1 MASLLY
7 KVGRFCYRKWW
18 LVLVLWIVAFLAIG
32 AAGSAVSK
40 PFKDDFNLPG
50 SRAVE
55 AQDVLQEKFPETAKT
70 QAPTATV
77 VLQSTNGQRLDQ
89 GGNAAAVTAV
99 VTKLREV
106 PELTDADRAAVV
118 NPTVGAAAAENL
130 SSDGRTA
137 QIRFSFSDVKEVSE
151 ESKEAVE
158 EAKKAGTDAGLK
170 VESAGSA
177 NETEAEP
184 PAELIGIVVALIVM
198 IITFAALLAALMP
211 LGAALIGIGLST
223 SIIAI
228 GTSFL
233 TLGTST
239 TGLSMM
245 IGLAVGIDYSLFVI
259 SRYRQE
265 LVTTS
270 DRAHAAGLAVGTAGS
285 AVVFAGAT
293 VIIALCGLSITGM
306 SFLSQMG
313 LGAAVTVALAVL
325 VALTVLPALLGLF
338 KSAVFTPKLPLL
350 WTPEQTERRP
360 MGQRIGEL
368 LTSKP
373 LPFLVGAVAIL
384 AVAAIPIGK
393 LELGLDFEAPSDK
406 AAVQMQTEAFG
417 AGKSSPLVAV
427 IDTQGRGDLTAA
439 TTRFAD
445 EARTLPGI
453 AHDGVIGP
461 VPNAKGDAAQFII
474 VPESGPSTKQTA
486 TLLDELRERAETVG
500 GATSTFVGIGGAA
513 AINADFSET
522 LTSKL
527 PLYLVVVVGL
537 AILLLMIVFRSV
549 IIPIIASLGFLLSIA
564 ATFGVTVGF
573 FQDGWLGW
581 IAPEERGPIL
591 VFMPIFLI
599 GIVFGLAMDY
609 QVFLVSRMR
618 EEHHHGAP
626 ALEAIRIGYRSGAR
640 VVTAAAVIMISVF
653 AGFTLSSMTFLKLM
667 GFAMAAA
674 IVFDAFLVRMIIMP
688 TAMAVLGERAWWIPR
703 WLDKVLPRI
712 DVEGD
717 GLRAMSVPTAAPG
730 ALQDTAAPQDVPVS
744 VEATTAPITAAPAV
758 PVAGPA
764 PAPLRP
770 GRAAPHAG
778 VPHAGAAGGPV
789 LLTPAAGTGAPQ
801 TSPRST
807 AEIAEL
813 RASNR
818 ALAAELSELRSD
830 YRSLS
835 AHARLQAD
843 SVTDPVR
850 FEIGS
855 TDGGARS
862 GTLHTAHRTIATPA
876 FVASAPLAAIPGVDP
891 ASALALGADAV
902 TVDGTRLKVHP
913 GAETIEE
920 AGGLAAFAGWDLPL
934 FVDVSA
940 PSSDPESAVT
950 AAHRLGGDVVF
961 APASGTGARR
971 ALAEHNWLTALRR
984 GEMSLWASVPLRLS
998 QDRAAVRELLARH
1011 EEDVRSGGL
1020 GFGGVRFLGGVA
1032 DPQART
1038 ALATLVEAL
1047 GAQRPRYVAGVR
1059 GPEDLL
1065 HAVDAGIDLIESA
1078 APQELAARGIALT
1091 PDGPLS
1097 LSAPSS
1103 RGDVRPL
1110 DADGAPSGLNRAYL
1124 HHLYRTDVPSAVQAV
1139 TRHNL
1144 RYLAELTA
1152 GARRAIADGR
1162 YPAYRDAVLR
1172 RFGAGDGAAT
1182 TSRGVVDPRDE
1193 DVVGTPS

>member
-7 KVGRFCYRKWW
+7 KLGRFCYRKWW

-32 AAGSAVSK
+32 AAGSSLSK

-55 AQDVLQEKFPETAKT
+55 AQNVLQEKFPETATT

-89 GGNAAAVTAV
+89 GRNAEAVNAV
-99 VTKLREV
+99 VAGLRDV
-106 PELTDADRAAVV
+106 PQLTAAEKAAIA
-118 NPTVGAAAAENL
+118 NPVVGAAAAENL
-130 SSDGRTA
+130 SGDGRTA
-137 QIRFSFSDVKEVSE
+137 QIQLSFGDVKEVSE
-151 ESKEAVE
+151 ESIEAVAA
-158 EAKKAGTDAGLK
+158 AKKAGTDAGLR

-177 NETEAEP
+177 NAAEAEP
-184 PAELIGIVVALIVM
+184 PAEMIGIVVAVIVM

-265 LVTTS
+265 LLTTT
-270 DRAHAAGLAVGTAGS
+270 DRSHAAGLAVGTAGS

-338 KSAVFTPKLPLL
+338 KSTVFTPRLPLL

-360 MGQRIGEL
+360 LGQRIGEL
-368 LTSKP
+368 LTRKP

-384 AVAAIPIGK
+384 AVAAVPVGK
-393 LELGLDFEAPSDK
+393 IELGLDFAAPSDK
-406 AAVQMQTEAFG
+406 AAVQMQSEAFG

-427 IDTQGRGDLTAA
+427 VDTRGKGDLKAA
-439 TTRFAD
+439 AQRFAD

-453 AHDGVIGP
+453 ARDGVIGP
-461 VPNAKGDAAQFII
+461 VPNAAGDAAQFII

-486 TLLDELRERAETVG
+486 TLLDELRDRAETVG
-500 GATSTFVGIGGAA
+500 DATSTYIGIGGAA

-527 PLYLVVVVGL
+527 PLYLIVVVGL

-549 IIPIIASLGFLLSIA
+549 IIPVIASLGFLLSIA

-618 EEHHHGAP
+618 EEHHHGEP

-640 VVTAAAVIMISVF
+640 VVTAAAIIMISVF

-667 GFAMAAA
+667 GFSMAAA

-703 WLDKVLPRI
+703 WLDKALPRI

-717 GLRAMSVPTAAPG
+717 GLRATATVAD
-730 ALQDTAAPQDVPVS
+730 ADTSPV
-744 VEATTAPITAAPAV
+744 EQ
-758 PVAGPA
+758 A
-764 PAPLRP
+764 PAPLP
-770 GRAAPHAG
+770 QPIAAPIRI
-778 VPHAGAAGGPV
+778 
-789 LLTPAAGTGAPQ
+789 PAAPAAAVPVPPQ
-801 TSPRST
+801 TPRSA
-807 AEIAEL
+807 AELAEL

-818 ALAAELSELRSD
+818 ALVAELSELRSD

-835 AHARLQAD
+835 AHARLQAE

-850 FEIGS
+850 FEA
-855 TDGGARS
+855 GARA
-862 GTLHTAHRTIATPA
+862 GAARAGALHTGHGTISTPA
-876 FVASAPLAAIPGVDP
+876 LVASAPPAAIPGVDP
-891 ASALALGADAV
+891 ASARRLGAGGV
-902 TVDGTRLKVHP
+902 TVDGARLKLHP

-920 AGGLAAFAGWDLPL
+920 AGGLAAFAGWDLPI

-940 PSSDPESAVT
+940 PSSDPAAAVT
-950 AAHRLGGDVVF
+950 AAYRLGGDVVF
-961 APASGTGARR
+961 APAGTTGARR

-984 GEMSLWASVPLRLS
+984 GEMSLWATVSARLAEERS
-998 QDRAAVRELLARH
+998 GLRELLARH
-1011 EEDVRSGGL
+1011 EDDVRAGGL
-1020 GFGGVRFLGGVA
+1020 GFGGVRIVGAVA
-1032 DPQART
+1032 DPRARD
-1038 ALATLVEAL
+1038 ALALLTASFDET
-1047 GAQRPRYVAGVR
+1047 RPRYLSAVR
-1059 GPEDLL
+1059 GPEELL
-1065 HAVDAGIDLIESA
+1065 HAIDAGIDLVESS
-1078 APQELAARGIALT
+1078 APQDLAARGIVLT
-1091 PDGPLS
+1091 AGGPLTV
-1097 LSAPSS
+1097 SS
-1103 RGDVRPL
+1103 PAFRDDPRPL
-1110 DADGAPSGLNRAYL
+1110 DVDDTGRAGAPSPIRAYL
-1124 HHLYRTDVPSAVQAV
+1124 HHLYRTDAPSAVQAA

-1144 RYLAELTA
+1144 RFLADLAA
-1152 GARRAIADGR
+1152 GARHAIEGGT
-1162 YPAYRDAVLR
+1162 YPAYRDAFLE
-1172 RFGAGDGAAT
+1172 RFTAAGGGAARPADEAAGT
-1182 TSRGVVDPRDE
+1182 TVR
-1193 DVVGTPS
+1193 

>member
-32 AAGSAVSK
+32 AAGSSLSK

-55 AQDVLQEKFPETAKT
+55 AQNVLQEKFPETAKT

-89 GGNAAAVTAV
+89 GGNATAVNAVVDKLRQVPQLTAAEKAAV
-99 VTKLREV
+99 
-106 PELTDADRAAVV
+106 P

-137 QIRFSFSDVKEVSE
+137 QIHFSFGDVKEVSE
-151 ESKEAVE
+151 ESIEAVAA
-158 EAKKAGTDAGLK
+158 AKKAGTDAGLK

-184 PAELIGIVVALIVM
+184 PAEMIGIAVAVIVM

-270 DRAHAAGLAVGTAGS
+270 DRSHAAGLAVGTAGS

-313 LGAAVTVALAVL
+313 LGAAITVALAVL
-325 VALTVLPALLGLF
+325 VALTVLPALLGMF
-338 KSAVFTPKLPLL
+338 KSTVFTPRLPLL

-368 LTSKP
+368 LTRKP

-384 AVAAIPIGK
+384 ALAAIPIGK
-393 LELGLDFEAPSDK
+393 LELGLDFAAPSDK
-406 AAVQMQTEAFG
+406 AAVQMQSEAFG

-427 IDTQGRGDLTAA
+427 VDTQGKGDLAAA
-439 TTRFAD
+439 TKRFA
-445 EARTLPGI
+445 EQARTLPGI

-461 VPNAKGDAAQFII
+461 VPNATGDAAQFII

-486 TLLDELRERAETVG
+486 TLLDELRDRAETVG
-500 GATSTFVGIGGAA
+500 GATSTYIGIGGAA

-527 PLYLVVVVGL
+527 PLYLIVVVGL

-549 IIPIIASLGFLLSIA
+549 IIPVIASLGFLLSIA

-640 VVTAAAVIMISVF
+640 VVTAAAIIMISVF

-667 GFAMAAA
+667 GFSMAAA

-717 GLRAMSVPTAAPG
+717 ALRVMTPGVDADTAPVQQNPAITSTAAPVRIP
-730 ALQDTAAPQDVPVS
+730 ALH
-744 VEATTAPITAAPAV
+744 PI
-758 PVAGPA
+758 AGP
-764 PAPLRP
+764 
-770 GRAAPHAG
+770 
-778 VPHAGAAGGPV
+778 PV
-789 LLTPAAGTGAPQ
+789 TPALIPARISAGMGAGAPQ
-801 TSPRST
+801 APRST
-807 AEIAEL
+807 AELAEL

-818 ALAAELSELRSD
+818 ALVAELSELRSD

-835 AHARLQAD
+835 AHARLQAE

-850 FEIGS
+850 FEATTGS
-855 TDGGARS
+855 DAARS

-876 FVASAPLAAIPGVDP
+876 FVASAPLGAIPGVDP
-891 ASALALGADAV
+891 ASAERLGAGAI
-902 TVDGTRLKVHP
+902 TVDGARLALHP

-920 AGGLAAFAGWDLPL
+920 AGGLAAFAGSDLPL

-940 PSSDPESAVT
+940 PSSDPAAAVT
-950 AAHRLGGDVVF
+950 AAYRLGGDVVF
-961 APASGTGARR
+961 APAAASGARR

-984 GEMSLWASVPLRLS
+984 GEMSLWAGVPLRLAH
-998 QDRAAVRELLARH
+998 DRAALRDLLARH

-1020 GFGGVRFLGGVA
+1020 GFGGVRIVGSA
-1032 DPQART
+1032 TDPQAGDALVLLT
-1038 ALATLVEAL
+1038 AAL
-1047 GAQRPRYVAGVR
+1047 DAALPRYLTAVR

-1065 HAVDAGIDLIESA
+1065 HAIGAGVDLIESA
-1078 APQELAARGIALT
+1078 APQDLASRGIALT
-1091 PDGPLS
+1091 AEGPIAVS
-1097 LSAPSS
+1097 TPAY
-1103 RGDVRPL
+1103 RADVRPL
-1110 DADGAPSGLNRAYL
+1110 DATPEQDGVAPSPIRAYV
-1124 HHLYRTDVPSAVQAV
+1124 HHLYRTDAPSAVQAV

-1144 RYLAELTA
+1144 RFLTALTA
-1152 GARRAIADGR
+1152 GARRAIDEGR
-1162 YPAYRDAVLR
+1162 FPAYRDAFLR
-1172 RFGAGDGAAT
+1172 RYSGGEVTGGGRTD
-1182 TSRGVVDPRDE
+1182 DHDD
-1193 DVVGTPS
+1193 DVVATAH

>member
-1 MASLLY
+1 MATLLY

-55 AQDVLQEKFPETAKT
+55 AQNVLQEKFPETATT

-77 VLQSTNGQRLDQ
+77 VLQSANGQRLDQ
-89 GGNAAAVTAV
+89 GGNAAAVNAV

-106 PELTDADRAAVV
+106 PQLTAAEKAAIP

-137 QIRFSFSDVKEVSE
+137 QIHFSFSDVKEVSD
-151 ESKEAVE
+151 ESIEAVAA
-158 EAKKAGTDAGLK
+158 AKKAGTDAGLR

-184 PAELIGIVVALIVM
+184 PAEMIGIVVAVIVM

-265 LVTTS
+265 LMTTS
-270 DRAHAAGLAVGTAGS
+270 DRSHAAGLAVGTAGS

-293 VIIALCGLSITGM
+293 VIIALCGLSLTGM

-313 LGAAVTVALAVL
+313 LGAAITVALAVL

-338 KSAVFTPKLPLL
+338 KSTVFKPRLPLL
-350 WTPEQTERRP
+350 WTPDQTERRP
-360 MGQRIGEL
+360 MGQRIGDL

-393 LELGLDFEAPSDK
+393 IELGLDFAAPSDK
-406 AAVQMQTEAFG
+406 AAVQMQSEAFG

-427 IDTQGRGDLTAA
+427 IDTQGSGDLKAA

-461 VPNAKGDAAQFII
+461 VPNAAGDAAQFII

-486 TLLDELRERAETVG
+486 TLLDELRDRAETVG
-500 GATSTFVGIGGAA
+500 GATSTYIGIGGAA
-513 AINADFSET
+513 AINADFSEA

-527 PLYLVVVVGL
+527 PLYLIVVVGL

-549 IIPIIASLGFLLSIA
+549 IIPVIASLGFLLSIA

-667 GFAMAAA
+667 GFSMAAA

-717 GLRAMSVPTAAPG
+717 GLRAMSADADTAPLQEVPMPVASGAVAAGQAPVQALDAPVAAP
-730 ALQDTAAPQDVPVS
+730 TVAP
-744 VEATTAPITAAPAV
+744 
-758 PVAGPA
+758 G
-764 PAPLRP
+764 PLRASAPRTP
-770 GRAAPHAG
+770 GA
-778 VPHAGAAGGPV
+778 PV
-789 LLTPAAGTGAPQ
+789 LLTPAGHAPARRNAPQ
-801 TSPRST
+801 GT
-807 AEIAEL
+807 EIAEL

-818 ALAAELSELRSD
+818 ALAEELSELRSD

-850 FEIGS
+850 FEIGAGS
-855 TDGGARS
+855 GAARA
-862 GTLHTAHRTIATPA
+862 GTLRTARHTIATPA
-876 FVASAPLAAIPGVDP
+876 FVASAPLSAIPGVDP
-891 ASALALGADAV
+891 ASAGALGADAV
-902 TVDGTRLKVHP
+902 TVDGARLAVHP

-920 AGGLAAFAGWDLPL
+920 AGGLAAFAGWTLPL

-940 PSSDPESAVT
+940 PSSDPAAAVT
-950 AAHRLGGDVVF
+950 AAYRLGGDIVF
-961 APASGTGARR
+961 APSTTSGARR

-984 GEMSLWASVPLRLS
+984 GEVSLWAGVPLRLAH
-998 QDRAAVRELLARH
+998 DRTALRELLARH
-1011 EEDVRSGGL
+1011 EDDVRSGGL
-1020 GFGGVRFLGGVA
+1020 GFGGVRILGGA
-1032 DPQART
+1032 TDPQNRE
-1038 ALATLVEAL
+1038 ALALLVSAL
-1047 GAQRPRYVAGVR
+1047 DETRPRYAAGVR

-1065 HAVDAGIDLIESA
+1065 YAVEAGIDLIESA
-1078 APQELAARGIALT
+1078 APQESAARGIALT
-1091 PDGPLS
+1091 ADGPLA
-1097 LSAPSS
+1097 LSTQAF
-1103 RGDVRPL
+1103 RDDVRPL
-1110 DADGAPSGLNRAYL
+1110 DADDPASPNRAYL
-1124 HHLYRTDVPSAVQAV
+1124 HHLYRTDAPSAVQAV

-1144 RYLAELTA
+1144 RFLAALTA
-1152 GARRAIADGR
+1152 GARQAVVEGR
-1162 YPAYRDAVLR
+1162 FPAHRDAVLQR
-1172 RFGAGDGAAT
+1172 LAGGAGIEAARPAPSIT
-1182 TSRGVVDPRDE
+1182 HPRDE
-1193 DVVGTPS
+1193 DPVGSSH

>member
-7 KVGRFCYRKWW
+7 KLGRFSYRKWW

-32 AAGSAVSK
+32 AAGSSLSK

-55 AQDVLQEKFPETAKT
+55 AQNVLQEKFPETAKT

-89 GGNAAAVTAV
+89 GGNAAAVNTV

-106 PELTDADRAAVV
+106 PQLTAAEKAAIP

-137 QIRFSFSDVKEVSE
+137 QIHFSFGDVKDVSD
-151 ESKEAVE
+151 ESIDAVAA
-158 EAKKAGTDAGLK
+158 AKKAGTDAGLK

-184 PAELIGIVVALIVM
+184 PAEMIGIVVAVIVM

-265 LVTTS
+265 LTTTS

-338 KSAVFTPKLPLL
+338 KSAVFKPRLPLL
-350 WTPEQTERRP
+350 WTPDQTERRP

-368 LTSKP
+368 LTRKP

-384 AVAAIPIGK
+384 ALAAIPIGK
-393 LELGLDFEAPSDK
+393 LELGLDFAAPSDK
-406 AAVQMQTEAFG
+406 AAVQMQSEAFG

-427 IDTQGRGDLTAA
+427 VDTQGKGDLKAA
-439 TTRFAD
+439 TQRFAD

-461 VPNAKGDAAQFII
+461 VPNATGDAAQFVI

-486 TLLDELRERAETVG
+486 TLLDELRDRAETVG
-500 GATSTFVGIGGAA
+500 GATSTYIGIGGAA

-549 IIPIIASLGFLLSIA
+549 IIPVIASLGFLLSIA

-667 GFAMAAA
+667 GFSMAAA

-717 GLRAMSVPTAAPG
+717 GLREKKSPDAEA
-730 ALQDTAAPQDVPVS
+730 DTAPVGQVP
-744 VEATTAPITAAPAV
+744 AAV
-758 PVAGPA
+758 PVPAAAPVLHAGTTRRTVPAPSTPVAPMAPAQSGGAPVPVGTGPA
-764 PAPLRP
+764 PRVISR
-770 GRAAPHAG
+770 G
-778 VPHAGAAGGPV
+778 
-789 LLTPAAGTGAPQ
+789 
-801 TSPRST
+801 T
-807 AEIAEL
+807 AELAEL
-813 RASNR
+813 KASNR
-818 ALAAELSELRSD
+818 ALVAELSELRSD

-835 AHARLQAD
+835 AHARLQAE

-850 FEIGS
+850 FEIGV
-855 TDGGARS
+855 TAGTARA
-862 GTLHTAHRTIATPA
+862 GTLHTAHGAVATPA
-876 FVASAPLAAIPGVDP
+876 FVASAPLATIPGVDP
-891 ASALALGADAV
+891 ASAAALGAGAA
-902 TVDGTRLKVHP
+902 TVDGARLKVHP

-920 AGGLAAFAGWDLPL
+920 AGGLASFAGWNVPL

-940 PSSDPESAVT
+940 PSSDPEAAVT
-950 AAHRLGGDVVF
+950 AAYRLGGEIVF
-961 APASGTGARR
+961 APAAASGARR
-971 ALAEHNWLTALRR
+971 ALAEHNWLTAQRR
-984 GEMSLWASVPLRLS
+984 GEMSLWATVPVRLAH
-998 QDRAAVRELLARH
+998 DRAALRELLARH
-1011 EEDVRSGGL
+1011 EDDIRSGGL
-1020 GFGGVRFLGGVA
+1020 GFGGVRIVGATG
-1032 DPQART
+1032 DPQAGDAVALLT
-1038 ALATLVEAL
+1038 AALDEA
-1047 GAQRPRYVAGVR
+1047 RPRYLAAVR
-1059 GPEDLL
+1059 GPEELL
-1065 HAVDAGIDLIESA
+1065 HAIDAGIDLVESA

-1091 PDGPLS
+1091 ADGPIVVSTPRFRDDL
-1097 LSAPSS
+1097 
-1103 RGDVRPL
+1103 RPL
-1110 DADGAPSGLNRAYL
+1110 DAEGGREGATPSAIRAYV
-1124 HHLYRTDVPSAVQAV
+1124 HHLYRTDAPSAVQSV

-1144 RYLAELTA
+1144 RFLAELTA
-1152 GARRAIADGR
+1152 GARRAIGEGR
-1162 YPAYRDAVLR
+1162 YPAYRDAFLH
-1172 RFGAGDGAAT
+1172 RFTAESG
-1182 TSRGVVDPRDE
+1182 TSELPTGEVTVP
-1193 DVVGTPS
+1193 TA

>member
-7 KVGRFCYRKWW
+7 KLGRFCYRKWW

-32 AAGSAVSK
+32 AAGSSLSK

-55 AQDVLQEKFPETAKT
+55 AQNVLQEKFPETAKT

-77 VLQSTNGQRLDQ
+77 VLQSTDGQRLDQ
-89 GGNAAAVTAV
+89 GGNAAAVNAV
-99 VTKLREV
+99 VSKLREV
-106 PELTDADRAAVV
+106 PQLTAAEKGAIV

-137 QIRFSFSDVKEVSE
+137 QIHFSFGDVKEVSD
-151 ESKEAVE
+151 ESIEAVTA
-158 EAKKAGTDAGLK
+158 AKKAGTDAGLR

-184 PAELIGIVVALIVM
+184 PAEMIGIVVAVIVM

-265 LVTTS
+265 LMTTT

-313 LGAAVTVALAVL
+313 LGAAITVALAVL

-338 KSAVFTPKLPLL
+338 KSTVFKPRLPLL

-360 MGQRIGEL
+360 MGQRIGDL

-393 LELGLDFEAPSDK
+393 IELGLDFAAPSDK
-406 AAVQMQTEAFG
+406 AAVQMQSEAFG

-427 IDTQGRGDLTAA
+427 VDTQGRGDLKAA
-439 TTRFAD
+439 TQRFAD

-461 VPNAKGDAAQFII
+461 VPNATGDAAQFVI

-486 TLLDELRERAETVG
+486 TLLDELRDRAESVG
-500 GATSTFVGIGGAA
+500 GATSTYIGIGGAA

-549 IIPIIASLGFLLSIA
+549 IIPVIAALGFLLSIA

-640 VVTAAAVIMISVF
+640 VVTAAAIIMISVF

-667 GFAMAAA
+667 GFSMAAA

-717 GLRAMSVPTAAPG
+717 GLRAKSEG
-730 ALQDTAAPQDVPVS
+730 AEADTAPVAHVPAPV
-744 VEATTAPITAAPAV
+744 TAGAIAETGTPAQVPAV
-758 PVAGPA
+758 PRAVP
-764 PAPLRP
+764 
-770 GRAAPHAG
+770 AAPHPPARPSAPRTPSTPVRITTAVDARASRG
-778 VPHAGAAGGPV
+778 VPGG
-789 LLTPAAGTGAPQ
+789 TT
-801 TSPRST
+801 
-807 AEIAEL
+807 EIAEL

-818 ALAAELSELRSD
+818 ALAEELSELRSD

-835 AHARLQAD
+835 AHARLQAE

-850 FEIGS
+850 FEVGAAS
-855 TDGGARS
+855 GGART
-862 GTLHTAHRTIATPA
+862 GTLRTAHRTVATPA
-876 FVASAPLAAIPGVDP
+876 FVASAPLSAIPGVDP
-891 ASALALGADAV
+891 ASAAALGAGAV
-902 TVDGTRLKVHP
+902 SVDGARLAVHP
-913 GAETIEE
+913 GTETIEE
-920 AGGLAAFAGWDLPL
+920 AGGLAAFAGWRLPL

-940 PSSDPESAVT
+940 PSSDPAAAVT
-950 AAHRLGGDVVF
+950 AAYRLGGDIVF
-961 APASGTGARR
+961 APTAANGARR

-984 GEMSLWASVPLRLS
+984 GEVSLWASVPIRLAH
-998 QDRAAVRELLARH
+998 DRTALRELLARH

-1020 GFGGVRFLGGVA
+1020 GFGGVRILGDA
-1032 DPQART
+1032 TDPRSGE
-1038 ALATLVEAL
+1038 ALPTIVATLDET
-1047 GAQRPRYVAGVR
+1047 RPRYMAGVR

-1078 APQELAARGIALT
+1078 APQEAAARGIAFT
-1091 PDGPLS
+1091 PDGPLA
-1097 LSAPSS
+1097 LSTQAF
-1103 RGDVRPL
+1103 RDDVRPL
-1110 DADGAPSGLNRAYL
+1110 DGDGAATSPNRAFV
-1124 HHLYRTDVPSAVQAV
+1124 HHLYRTDTPSAVQAV

-1144 RYLAELTA
+1144 RFLAAVTA
-1152 GARRAIADGR
+1152 GARQAIADGR
-1162 YPAYRDAVLR
+1162 FPAYRDAVLE
-1172 RFGAGDGAAT
+1172 RFAEGAGGDTA
-1182 TSRGVVDPRDE
+1182 RPDRVVAQPRDE
-1193 DVVGTPS
+1193 DAVGSPV

>member
-32 AAGSAVSK
+32 AAGSSLSK

-55 AQDVLQEKFPETAKT
+55 AQNVLQEKFPETAKT

-89 GGNAAAVTAV
+89 GGNATAVAAV

-106 PELTDADRAAVV
+106 PELTAAEKAAIP

-137 QIRFSFSDVKEVSE
+137 QIHFSFGAVKEVSE
-151 ESKEAVE
+151 ESKEAVAA
-158 EAKKAGTDAGLK
+158 AKKTGTDAGLK

-184 PAELIGIVVALIVM
+184 PAEMIGIVVAVIVM

-265 LVTTS
+265 LTTTT
-270 DRAHAAGLAVGTAGS
+270 DRSHAAGLAVGTAGS

-293 VIIALCGLSITGM
+293 VIIALCGLSLTGM

-338 KSAVFTPKLPLL
+338 KSTVFKPKLPLL

-360 MGQRIGEL
+360 MGQRIGDL
-368 LTSKP
+368 LTRKP

-384 AVAAIPIGK
+384 ALAAIPIGK
-393 LELGLDFEAPSDK
+393 IELGLDFAAPSDK
-406 AAVQMQTEAFG
+406 AAVQMQSDAFG

-427 IDTQGRGDLTAA
+427 VDTQGKGDLKAA
-439 TTRFAD
+439 TQRFAD
-445 EARTLPGI
+445 EARKLPGI

-461 VPNAKGDAAQFII
+461 VPNATGDAAQFVI

-486 TLLDELRERAETVG
+486 TLLDELRGRAESVG
-500 GATSTFVGIGGAA
+500 GATSTYIGIGGAA
-513 AINADFSET
+513 AINADFSEA

-549 IIPIIASLGFLLSIA
+549 IIPVIASLGFLLSIA
-564 ATFGVTVGF
+564 ATFGVTVGV

-667 GFAMAAA
+667 GFSMAAA

-703 WLDKVLPRI
+703 WLDRVLPRI

-717 GLRAMSVPTAAPG
+717 GLRARTADGAEDGAVDGAVDSEADPAPVERIPATVPQPSAAPVRIP
-730 ALQDTAAPQDVPVS
+730 T
-744 VEATTAPITAAPAV
+744 
-758 PVAGPA
+758 PA
-764 PAPLRP
+764 PAP
-770 GRAAPHAG
+770 AVA
-778 VPHAGAAGGPV
+778 VAGA
-789 LLTPAAGTGAPQ
+789 Q
-801 TSPRST
+801 RIPRST
-807 AEIAEL
+807 GELAEL

-818 ALAAELSELRSD
+818 ALVEELSELRSD

-835 AHARLQAD
+835 AHARLQAE

-850 FEIGS
+850 FEVASG
-855 TDGGARS
+855 TGAVRT
-862 GTLHTAHRTIATPA
+862 GTLHTAHRAIATPA

-891 ASALALGADAV
+891 ASAARFGAGAV
-902 TVDGTRLKVHP
+902 VVDGARLKLHP

-940 PSSDPESAVT
+940 PSSDPAAAVT
-950 AAHRLGGDVVF
+950 AAYRLGGDIVF
-961 APASGTGARR
+961 APAAASGARR
-971 ALAEHNWLTALRR
+971 ALAEHNWLTAQRR
-984 GEMSLWASVPLRLS
+984 GEMSLWATVPVRLAH
-998 QDRAAVRELLARH
+998 DRPALRELLARH
-1011 EEDVRSGGL
+1011 EDDVRSGGL
-1020 GFGGVRFLGGVA
+1020 GFGGVRIVGGA
-1032 DPQART
+1032 DPQAHD
-1038 ALATLVEAL
+1038 ALVLLVAAL
-1047 GAQRPRYVAGVR
+1047 DADRPRYLTAVR
-1059 GPEDLL
+1059 GPAELL
-1065 HAVDAGIDLIESA
+1065 QAIDAGVDLVESA
-1078 APQELAARGIALT
+1078 APQDLASRGIALT
-1091 PDGPLS
+1091 TDGPIAVSTPPFRDDL
-1097 LSAPSS
+1097 
-1103 RGDVRPL
+1103 RPL
-1110 DADGAPSGLNRAYL
+1110 DADGARDGAAPSPIRAYV
-1124 HHLYRTDVPSAVQAV
+1124 HHLYRTDAPSAVQAV
-1139 TRHNL
+1139 ARHNL
-1144 RYLAELTA
+1144 RFLAELTA
-1152 GARRAIADGR
+1152 GARRAIEEGR
-1162 YPAYRDAVLR
+1162 YPAYRDGFLQ
-1172 RFGAGDGAAT
+1172 RFTAQDGAGDRPVDGAVVT
-1182 TSRGVVDPRDE
+1182 TAP
-1193 DVVGTPS
+1193 

>member
-1 MASLLY
+1 MPTLDGMASFLY

-32 AAGSAVSK
+32 AAGSSLSK

-55 AQDVLQEKFPETAKT
+55 AQNVLQEKFPETAKT

-89 GGNAAAVTAV
+89 GGNATAVNAVVDKLRQVPQLTAADKAAVI
-99 VTKLREV
+99 
-106 PELTDADRAAVV
+106 

-137 QIRFSFSDVKEVSE
+137 QIHFSFGDVKEVSE
-151 ESKEAVE
+151 ESIEAVAA
-158 EAKKAGTDAGLK
+158 AKKAGTDAGLK

-184 PAELIGIVVALIVM
+184 PAEMIGIVVAVIVM

-265 LVTTS
+265 LMTTS
-270 DRAHAAGLAVGTAGS
+270 DRSHAAGLAVGTAGS

-325 VALTVLPALLGLF
+325 VALTVLPALLGMF
-338 KSAVFTPKLPLL
+338 KSTVFKPRLPLL

-360 MGQRIGEL
+360 MGQRIGDL
-368 LTSKP
+368 LTRKP

-384 AVAAIPIGK
+384 ALAAIPIGK
-393 LELGLDFEAPSDK
+393 IELGLDFAAPSDK
-406 AAVQMQTEAFG
+406 AAVQMQSDAFG

-427 IDTQGRGDLTAA
+427 VDTQGKGDLKAA
-439 TTRFAD
+439 TQRFAD
-445 EARTLPGI
+445 QARTLPGI

-461 VPNAKGDAAQFII
+461 VPNATGDAAQFII

-486 TLLDELRERAETVG
+486 TLLDELRDRAETVG
-500 GATSTFVGIGGAA
+500 GATSTYIGIGGAA

-527 PLYLVVVVGL
+527 PLYLIVVVGL

-549 IIPIIASLGFLLSIA
+549 IIPVIASLGFLLSIA
-564 ATFGVTVGF
+564 ATFGVTVGV
-573 FQDGWLGW
+573 FQEGWLGW

-640 VVTAAAVIMISVF
+640 VVTAAAIIMISVF

-667 GFAMAAA
+667 GFSMAAA

-703 WLDKVLPRI
+703 WLDKALPRI

-717 GLRAMSVPTAAPG
+717 GLRAMDAGAEADTAPVQQNPAIAAAAPTV
-730 ALQDTAAPQDVPVS
+730 ASTRVPAPHPIAAPPV
-744 VEATTAPITAAPAV
+744 TPTLIPART
-758 PVAGPA
+758 P
-764 PAPLRP
+764 
-770 GRAAPHAG
+770 
-778 VPHAGAAGGPV
+778 AGAGGGAGG
-789 LLTPAAGTGAPQ
+789 GAPQ
-801 TSPRST
+801 APRST
-807 AEIAEL
+807 AELAEL

-835 AHARLQAD
+835 AHARLQAE

-850 FEIGS
+850 FEVTGGS
-855 TDGGARS
+855 DAARS
-862 GTLHTAHRTIATPA
+862 GTLHTAHRAIATPA

-891 ASALALGADAV
+891 ASAARLGASGV
-902 TVDGTRLKVHP
+902 TVDGARLRLHP

-940 PSSDPESAVT
+940 PSSDPAAAVT
-950 AAHRLGGDVVF
+950 AAYRLGGDVVF
-961 APASGTGARR
+961 APAAASGARR

-984 GEMSLWASVPLRLS
+984 GEMSLWATVPLRLAH
-998 QDRAAVRELLARH
+998 DRAALRDLLARH

-1020 GFGGVRFLGGVA
+1020 GFGGVRVVGA
-1032 DPQART
+1032 ATDPQAGDALVLLT
-1038 ALATLVEAL
+1038 AAL
-1047 GAQRPRYVAGVR
+1047 DADLPRYLAAVR
-1059 GPEDLL
+1059 GPEELL
-1065 HAVDAGIDLIESA
+1065 HAIGAGVDLIESP
-1078 APQELAARGIALT
+1078 APQDLATRGIALT
-1091 PDGPLS
+1091 ADGPIAVS
-1097 LSAPSS
+1097 TRPF
-1103 RGDVRPL
+1103 RDDVRPL
-1110 DADGAPSGLNRAYL
+1110 DAAPDRDGAAPSPNRAYV
-1124 HHLYRTDVPSAVQAV
+1124 HHLYRTDAPSAVQAV

-1144 RYLAELTA
+1144 RFLTALTA
-1152 GARRAIADGR
+1152 GARHAIDEGR
-1162 YPAYRDAVLR
+1162 FPAYRDAFLQ
-1172 RFGAGDGAAT
+1172 RFGGGATSSGRVDDHDG
-1182 TSRGVVDPRDE
+1182 
-1193 DVVGTPS
+1193 DVVATAH

>member
-32 AAGSAVSK
+32 AAGSSLSK

-55 AQDVLQEKFPETAKT
+55 AQNVLQEKFPETAKT

-89 GGNAAAVTAV
+89 GGNAAAVNAV
-99 VTKLREV
+99 VDKLRQV
-106 PELTDADRAAVV
+106 PQLTTAEKASVP
-118 NPTVGAAAAENL
+118 NPTMGAAAAENL

-137 QIRFSFSDVKEVSE
+137 QIHFSFGDVKEVSE
-151 ESKEAVE
+151 ESIEAVAA
-158 EAKKAGTDAGLK
+158 AKKAGTDAGLK

-184 PAELIGIVVALIVM
+184 PAEMIGIAVAVIVM

-233 TLGTST
+233 TLSTST

-265 LVTTS
+265 LMTTS
-270 DRAHAAGLAVGTAGS
+270 DRSHAAGLAVGTAGS

-338 KSAVFTPKLPLL
+338 KSKVFTPRLPLL

-368 LTSKP
+368 LTRKP

-384 AVAAIPIGK
+384 ALAAIPIGK
-393 LELGLDFEAPSDK
+393 LELGLDFAAPSDK
-406 AAVQMQTEAFG
+406 AAVQMQSEAFG

-427 IDTQGRGDLTAA
+427 VDTQGKGDLKAA
-439 TTRFAD
+439 TQRFA
-445 EARTLPGI
+445 EQARALPGI

-461 VPNAKGDAAQFII
+461 VPNVTGDAAQFII

-486 TLLDELRERAETVG
+486 ALLDELRDRAETVG
-500 GATSTFVGIGGAA
+500 GATSTYIGIGGAA

-527 PLYLVVVVGL
+527 PLYLIVVVGL

-549 IIPIIASLGFLLSIA
+549 IIPVIASLGFLLSIA

-618 EEHHHGAP
+618 EEHYHGAP

-640 VVTAAAVIMISVF
+640 VVTAAAIIMISVF

-667 GFAMAAA
+667 GFSMAAA

-703 WLDKVLPRI
+703 WLDKALPRI

-717 GLRAMSVPTAAPG
+717 GLRAMNVG
-730 ALQDTAAPQDVPVS
+730 ADADTAPVQQNPAIAAAERTADPTRVPAPRPP
-744 VEATTAPITAAPAV
+744 AAGAAPALI
-758 PVAGPA
+758 PT
-764 PAPLRP
+764 
-770 GRAAPHAG
+770 RARTG
-778 VPHAGAAGGPV
+778 AGA
-789 LLTPAAGTGAPQ
+789 GAPQ
-801 TSPRST
+801 ARRST
-807 AEIAEL
+807 AELAEL

-850 FEIGS
+850 FEVTGGS
-855 TDGGARS
+855 DAARS
-862 GTLHTAHRTIATPA
+862 GTLHTAQRTIATPA
-876 FVASAPLAAIPGVDP
+876 FVASAPLGAIPGVDP
-891 ASALALGADAV
+891 ASAERLGAGAI
-902 TVDGTRLKVHP
+902 TVDGARLALHP

-920 AGGLAAFAGWDLPL
+920 AGGLAAVTGSDLSL

-940 PSSDPESAVT
+940 PSSDPAAAVT
-950 AAHRLGGDVVF
+950 AAYQLGGDVVF
-961 APASGTGARR
+961 APAAASGVRR

-984 GEMSLWASVPLRLS
+984 GEMSLWASVPVRLVH
-998 QDRAAVRELLARH
+998 DRAALRDLLARH

-1020 GFGGVRFLGGVA
+1020 GFGGVRIIGA
-1032 DPQART
+1032 ASDPQAGEALVQLTT
-1038 ALATLVEAL
+1038 ALNAAL
-1047 GAQRPRYVAGVR
+1047 PRYLTAVR

-1065 HAVDAGIDLIESA
+1065 HAIGAGVDLVESA
-1078 APQELAARGIALT
+1078 APQDLANRGIALT
-1091 PDGPLS
+1091 AEGAIAVSTPAFRD
-1097 LSAPSS
+1097 
-1103 RGDVRPL
+1103 DVRPL
-1110 DADGAPSGLNRAYL
+1110 DATPVQDRVAPSPIRAYV
-1124 HHLYRTDVPSAVQAV
+1124 HHLYRTDAPSAVQAV

-1144 RYLAELTA
+1144 RFLTA
-1152 GARRAIADGR
+1152 LTEGARRAIDEGR
-1162 YPAYRDAVLR
+1162 FPAYRDAFLQ
-1172 RFGAGDGAAT
+1172 RFSGGDATRDGRVDDHDGDVAAT
-1182 TSRGVVDPRDE
+1182 AH
-1193 DVVGTPS
+1193 

>member
-1 MASLLY
+1 MASFLY

-32 AAGSAVSK
+32 AAGSSLSK

-55 AQDVLQEKFPETAKT
+55 AQNVLQEKFPETAKT

-89 GGNAAAVTAV
+89 GGNATAVNAVVDKLRQVPQLTAADKAAVI
-99 VTKLREV
+99 
-106 PELTDADRAAVV
+106 

-137 QIRFSFSDVKEVSE
+137 QIHFSFGDVKEVSE
-151 ESKEAVE
+151 ESIEAVAA
-158 EAKKAGTDAGLK
+158 AKKAGTDAGLK

-184 PAELIGIVVALIVM
+184 PAEMIGIVVAVIVM

-265 LVTTS
+265 LMTTS
-270 DRAHAAGLAVGTAGS
+270 DRSHAAGLAVGTAGS

-325 VALTVLPALLGLF
+325 VALTVLPALLGMF
-338 KSAVFTPKLPLL
+338 KSTVFKPRLPLL

-360 MGQRIGEL
+360 MGQRIGDL
-368 LTSKP
+368 LTRKP

-384 AVAAIPIGK
+384 ALAAIPIGK
-393 LELGLDFEAPSDK
+393 IELGLDFAAPSDK
-406 AAVQMQTEAFG
+406 AAVQMQSDAFG

-427 IDTQGRGDLTAA
+427 VDTQGKGDLKAA
-439 TTRFAD
+439 TQRFAD
-445 EARTLPGI
+445 QARTLPGI

-461 VPNAKGDAAQFII
+461 VPNATGDAAQFII

-486 TLLDELRERAETVG
+486 TLLDELRDRAETVG
-500 GATSTFVGIGGAA
+500 GATSTYIGIGGAA

-527 PLYLVVVVGL
+527 PLYLIVVVGL

-549 IIPIIASLGFLLSIA
+549 IIPVIASLGFLLSIA
-564 ATFGVTVGF
+564 ATFGVTVGV
-573 FQDGWLGW
+573 FQEGWLGW

-640 VVTAAAVIMISVF
+640 VVTAAAIIMISVF

-667 GFAMAAA
+667 GFSMAAA

-688 TAMAVLGERAWWIPR
+688 TAMAVLGDRAWWIPR
-703 WLDKVLPRI
+703 WLDKALPRI

-717 GLRAMSVPTAAPG
+717 GLRAMDAGADADTAPVQQNPAIAAAAPTV
-730 ALQDTAAPQDVPVS
+730 ASTRVPAPHPIAAPPV
-744 VEATTAPITAAPAV
+744 TPTLIPART
-758 PVAGPA
+758 P
-764 PAPLRP
+764 
-770 GRAAPHAG
+770 
-778 VPHAGAAGGPV
+778 AGAGGGAGG
-789 LLTPAAGTGAPQ
+789 GAPQ
-801 TSPRST
+801 APRST
-807 AEIAEL
+807 AELAEL

-835 AHARLQAD
+835 AHARLQAE

-850 FEIGS
+850 FEVTGGS
-855 TDGGARS
+855 DAARS
-862 GTLHTAHRTIATPA
+862 GTLHTAHRAIATPA

-891 ASALALGADAV
+891 ASAARLGASGV
-902 TVDGTRLKVHP
+902 TVDGARLGLHP
-913 GAETIEE
+913 GAETVEE

-940 PSSDPESAVT
+940 PSSDPAAAVT
-950 AAHRLGGDVVF
+950 AAYRLGGDVVF
-961 APASGTGARR
+961 APAAASGARR

-984 GEMSLWASVPLRLS
+984 GEMSLWATVPLRLAH
-998 QDRAAVRELLARH
+998 DRAALRDLLARH

-1020 GFGGVRFLGGVA
+1020 GFGGVRVVGA
-1032 DPQART
+1032 ATDPQAGDALVLLT
-1038 ALATLVEAL
+1038 AAL
-1047 GAQRPRYVAGVR
+1047 DADLPRYLAAVR
-1059 GPEDLL
+1059 GPEELL
-1065 HAVDAGIDLIESA
+1065 HAIGAGVDLIESP
-1078 APQELAARGIALT
+1078 APQDLATRGIALT
-1091 PDGPLS
+1091 ADGPIAVS
-1097 LSAPSS
+1097 TRPF
-1103 RGDVRPL
+1103 RDDVRPL
-1110 DADGAPSGLNRAYL
+1110 DAAPDRDGAAPSPNRAYV
-1124 HHLYRTDVPSAVQAV
+1124 HHLYRTDAPSAVQAV

-1144 RYLAELTA
+1144 RFLTALTA
-1152 GARRAIADGR
+1152 GARRAIDEGR
-1162 YPAYRDAVLR
+1162 FPAYRDAFLQ
-1172 RFGAGDGAAT
+1172 RFSGGGATSSGRVDDHDG
-1182 TSRGVVDPRDE
+1182 
-1193 DVVGTPS
+1193 DVVATAH

>member
-7 KVGRFCYRKWW
+7 KVGRFSYRKWW

-32 AAGSAVSK
+32 AAGSSLSK

-55 AQDVLQEKFPETAKT
+55 AQNVLQEKFPETAKT

-89 GGNAAAVTAV
+89 GGNATAVNTV

-106 PELTDADRAAVV
+106 PQLTAGEKAAIP

-137 QIRFSFSDVKEVSE
+137 QIQFSFGDVKEVSE
-151 ESKEAVE
+151 ESIDAVAA
-158 EAKKAGTDAGLK
+158 AKKAGTDAGLK

-184 PAELIGIVVALIVM
+184 PAEMIGIVVAVIVM

-265 LVTTS
+265 LTTTT

-325 VALTVLPALLGLF
+325 VALTVLPALLGMF
-338 KSAVFTPKLPLL
+338 KSAVFKPRLPLL

-368 LTSKP
+368 LTRKP
-373 LPFLVGAVAIL
+373 IPFLVGAVALL

-393 LELGLDFEAPSDK
+393 IELGLDFAAPSDK
-406 AAVQMQTEAFG
+406 AAVQMQSEAFG

-427 IDTQGRGDLTAA
+427 VDTQGKGDLTAA
-439 TTRFAD
+439 AKRFAD

-461 VPNAKGDAAQFII
+461 VPNATGDAAQFII

-486 TLLDELRERAETVG
+486 TLLDELRDRAETVG
-500 GATSTFVGIGGAA
+500 GATSTYIGIGGAA
-513 AINADFSET
+513 AINADFSEA

-527 PLYLVVVVGL
+527 PLYLIVVVGL

-549 IIPIIASLGFLLSIA
+549 IIPVIASLGFLLSIA

-640 VVTAAAVIMISVF
+640 VVTAAAIIMISVF

-667 GFAMAAA
+667 GFSMAAA

-717 GLRAMSVPTAAPG
+717 GLRAMNP
-730 ALQDTAAPQDVPVS
+730 DT
-744 VEATTAPITAAPAV
+744 EATTAPVERVATPALQAPAPTAHATTAPTRIPAPAPGPVTAAPA
-758 PVAGPA
+758 PPQI
-764 PAPLRP
+764 PKS
-770 GRAAPHAG
+770 AAE
-778 VPHAGAAGGPV
+778 
-789 LLTPAAGTGAPQ
+789 L
-801 TSPRST
+801 
-807 AEIAEL
+807 AEL

-818 ALAAELSELRSD
+818 ALVAELSELRSD

-835 AHARLQAD
+835 AHARLQAE

-850 FEIGS
+850 FEITAG
-855 TDGGARS
+855 TGTVRA
-862 GTLHTAHRTIATPA
+862 GTLHTAHGAIATPA
-876 FVASAPLAAIPGVDP
+876 FVASAPLAAVPGIDP
-891 ASALALGADAV
+891 ASAGRLGAGGV
-902 TVDGTRLKVHP
+902 IVDGARLKLHP

-920 AGGLAAFAGWDLPL
+920 AGGIAAFAGWNLPL

-940 PSSDPESAVT
+940 PSSDPAGAVT
-950 AAHRLGGDVVF
+950 AAYRLGGDVIF
-961 APASGTGARR
+961 APAAAAGARH
-971 ALAEHNWLTALRR
+971 ALAEHNWLTAQRR
-984 GEMSLWASVPLRLS
+984 GAMSLWASVPVRYAHDRSALR
-998 QDRAAVRELLARH
+998 DLLARH

-1020 GFGGVRFLGGVA
+1020 GFGGVRIVGA
-1032 DPQART
+1032 ATDPRARD
-1038 ALATLVEAL
+1038 ALASLTAELDEA
-1047 GAQRPRYVAGVR
+1047 RPRYLGAVR

-1065 HAVDAGIDLIESA
+1065 HAIDAGVDLVESA
-1078 APQELAARGIALT
+1078 APQDLAARGIALT
-1091 PDGPLS
+1091 AGGPIAVSTPLFRED
-1097 LSAPSS
+1097 P
-1103 RGDVRPL
+1103 RPL
-1110 DADGAPSGLNRAYL
+1110 DADGAAPSPIRAYV
-1124 HHLYRTDVPSAVQAV
+1124 HHLYRTDAPSAVQAV

-1144 RYLAELTA
+1144 RFLAELTA
-1152 GARRAIADGR
+1152 GARLAINEGR
-1162 YPAYRDAVLR
+1162 YPAYRDAFLR
-1172 RFGAGDGAAT
+1172 RFTAQSGAI
-1182 TSRGVVDPRDE
+1182 VDP
-1193 DVVGTPS
+1193 VGAEAVTTAQ